1 MRKQDYNLKL
11 KKLELKIKSI
21 MMIKDTERG

>member
-21 MMIKDTERG
+21 MMIKDTELG